1 MHSYKASLKYRKSYV
16 GLWDAS
22 AASKCR
28 QTRIYL
34 ANLFTSPDAAFVSA
48 STVTSVK
55 RRVLFICTG
64 NTCRS
69 QIAEA
74 LVNAR
79 LGEAWQAF
87 SAGSRPEGAV
97 NPFALRVLAEAGI
110 THLGRSKSLDEFRQ
124 AQFDVVITL
133 CDSAATE
140 CPTWLGGGRRVHV
153 PFPDPAIARGVE
165 AEVVAVYRAV
175 RDDITRRILPLLQQ
189 WQP

>member
-1 MHSYKASLKYRKSYV
+1 M
-16 GLWDAS
+16 
-22 AASKCR
+22 
-28 QTRIYL
+28 

-140 CPTWLGGGRRVHV
+140 CPTWLGGGHRVHV